1 MKLKELLKDIEVVEL
16 AASSDA
22 EINGISY
29 DSRKTKLGD
38 AFVAITGFETDGYAY
53 IPSAAQKGAAV
64 VICEKKPQV
73 DIPYVI
79 VADCRYALAILSR
92 NYFGDP
98 ASEMTVIGITG
109 TNGKTTTTYLL

>member
-29 DSRKTKLGD
+29 DSRKTKQGD

-64 VICEKKPQV
+64 VIARKSLRLTFPMSLWQT
-73 DIPYVI
+73 
-79 VADCRYALAILSR
+79 AAMLLRYSAATILATPPR
-92 NYFGDP
+92 R
-98 ASEMTVIGITG
+98 
-109 TNGKTTTTYLL
+109 